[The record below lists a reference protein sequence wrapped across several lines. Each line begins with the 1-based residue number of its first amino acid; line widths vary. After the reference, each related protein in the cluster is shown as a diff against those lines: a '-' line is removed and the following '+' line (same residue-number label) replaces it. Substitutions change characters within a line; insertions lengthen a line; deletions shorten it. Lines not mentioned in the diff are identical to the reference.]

1 MIACDVVLPRHLDK
15 STSVTV
21 PNLKL
26 ELLLTIPVQVIA
38 GDRVVVRV
46 PEAIVPRFIV
56 MYTKQ
61 T

>member
-1 MIACDVVLPRHLDK
+1 MIACDVVLPQHLDK
-15 STSVTV
+15 SNSVNDL
-21 PNLKL
+21 NLKL
-26 ELLLTIPVQVIA
+26 ELSLTLYLQVVA

-46 PEAIVPRFIV
+46 SDAIIPRFIV